1 MSRYLLVAA
10 VAAAGI
16 LGGALQPTAGKAEVA
31 GVCGD
36 ELWTAYNNCLMSTS
50 SSFVR
55 TLCDLEYTF
64 AWMACR
70 GVKF

>member
-1 MSRYLLVAA
+1 MSRYVLVAV
-10 VAAAGI
+10 VAGGI
-16 LGGALQPTAGKAEVA
+16 LGGALQPRAGKAEAA

-50 SSFVR
+50 NYWIQA
-55 TLCDLEYTF
+55 LCDVDFTL
-64 AWMACR
+64 AWLACR